1 MRHLAIALAA
11 LLAFTAVGRAEPW
24 PLPYEPGSLRYEW
37 SMGGF
42 NLIDGQA
49 QVTLA
54 PGGDGLVAEFSGAT
68 ATLTL
73 APSGTASVPLGDSTF
88 TVPIPTVLPMA
99 TLTAGTPQAGGG
111 SFRVGFDVRLR
122 LTDLGL
128 NESAEYLFHAA
139 LFSQGGGS
147 FLAEYDYVSSFSQ
160 YLSNGRIYTASPTWD
175 GRPRSMAGTV
185 TVYGH
190 DPNVTVPGLPEPS
203 SFVLL
208 ALGGLGLLGW
218 RHRRRPS

>member
-1 MRHLAIALAA
+1 MRYLAYALAA
-11 LLAFTAVGRAEPW
+11 LLAVTASGRAGPW
-24 PLPYEPGSLRYEW
+24 PLPYEAGNFRYEW

-73 APSGTASVPLGDSTF
+73 APAGTASVPLGDSTF

-99 TLTAGTPQAGGG
+99 TLTGGTPQAGVGPPR
-111 SFRVGFDVRLR
+111 SFRAGFDVRLR

-128 NESAEYLFHAA
+128 NESLDYLFHGA
-139 LFSQGGGS
+139 LSGSNAPGAS
-147 FLAEYDYVSSFSQ
+147 FLAEYDYVHSLTSFF
-160 YLSNGRIYTASPTWD
+160 SNGRFY
-175 GRPRSMAGTV
+175 
-185 TVYGH
+185 
-190 DPNVTVPGLPEPS
+190 
-203 SFVLL
+203 F
-208 ALGGLGLLGW
+208 
-218 RHRRRPS
+218 